1 MLQTTNP
8 ATVPADAGVPAIA
21 RAKRYPAALYLSV
34 GLMAGALIALQLAI
48 MRIFA
53 VGSWAHFGS
62 LVVSLAMLGFGLTSA
77 ILCIA
82 KPLIGR
88 HGARIAVAMLILF
101 APLVAGSNLLAQ
113 QFPFNAVFMLADPQQ
128 KWRLLANFLLYLL
141 PFLAGAGFL
150 GVIFIQNSQGFG
162 RVYFADLTGA
172 GLCGLL
178 FLLAMNWVPPE
189 DLITVPLGLGL
200 GGGALW
206 LAAYGTRGGCI
217 GLAAAGALSAGIHYG
232 LPYLLDI
239 PTLAVSDFKGI
250 AYVRKFPDSTRIY
263 RQPSPFGDL
272 QIYASSYLHFA
283 PGLSDNAAFNLPAL
297 PENSYLGLY
306 LDGDGPMG
314 VIRDLPPKDTAYFAY
329 LPMIYPYLINKTP
342 DTFIVQFGGGISTAV
357 ALRNN
362 ARTVTV
368 AESNPAVLRAFLV
381 DPTLG
386 AFTGHILNDPRLRI
400 VDYEARLYL
409 GSTDNRYDIVDLSLA
424 NSAGLS
430 NPGGFTVVERFAFT
444 REAMQSYMR
453 VLKPGGILSVTLWNK
468 EDPPKSAL
476 KLYATMVA
484 AARAPDGA
492 DLAQSFFA
500 AANYLSTTTVLY
512 KRGGFTRDEIEKL
525 RGHTAAMSFDE
536 IYYPGIGEDPGE
548 TAALLEAYRNQIFA
562 AASSSPLADQAD
574 VAVGSPSEPSPG
586 AAALLPATLMSRLAW
601 HHLIR
606 GDWSEIADRYVF
618 DTRPLTDDRPYFAGY
633 VKTQDLPRVVDRLEL
648 LQDEWGYLL
657 LWATLAVAAF
667 GALLLVGLPLAFGW
681 RTIFYQFPGKFG
693 TMLYFTCL
701 GLGYIMVEIGFLSK
715 FTLALSN
722 YTVSAAVV
730 ITGMLVFSGIGSLI
744 SERCLDR
751 ARATLPQLL
760 AGIGGL
766 LIAYAM
772 CLDRAL
778 DWIGSQSMPLR
789 LMYCF
794 GLILFP
800 AVLMGFPMP
809 IAMTMLARLGKDRI
823 FVWAWGVNGCF
834 SVVGAALV
842 PIIAT
847 SFGLSANLA
856 IAGCAYLIAIAA
868 VSSVLATDTRRRP
881 PVDASPR

>member
-8 ATVPADAGVPAIA
+8 ITAPAEMVASPIA
-21 RAKRYPAALYLSV
+21 LSRRYPAALYLSV
-34 GLMAGALIALQLAI
+34 GLIAGALIALQLAI

-62 LVVSLAMLGFGLTSA
+62 LVVSLAMLGFGLSSA

-82 KPLIGR
+82 RPFIER
-88 HGARIAVAMLILF
+88 HGTRIIAATLILF
-101 APLVAGSNLLAQ
+101 GPLIAGSNLLAQ
-113 QFPFNAVFMLADPQQ
+113 QLPFNAVFMLADAQQ

-141 PFLAGAGFL
+141 PFVAGAGFL
-150 GVIFIQNSQGFG
+150 GVIFIQNREGFG

-172 GLCGLL
+172 GLCGLF
-178 FLLAMNWVPPE
+178 FLLSMYWVPPE
-189 DLITVPLGLGL
+189 DQIVVPLLLGL
-200 GGGALW
+200 AGAALW
-206 LAAYGTRGGCI
+206 LGVYGTRCGCI
-217 GLAAAGALSAGIHYG
+217 GLAVAAALSAGFQYG
-232 LPYLLDI
+232 LPYLLEI
-239 PTLAVSDFKGI
+239 PALAVSDFKGV

-263 RQPSPFGDL
+263 RQSSPFGDL

-297 PENSYLGLY
+297 PKNSYLGLY
-306 LDGDGPMG
+306 IDGDGPMG
-314 VIRDLPPKDTAYFAY
+314 VIRDLPPQDTAYFGY
-329 LPMIYPYLINKTP
+329 LPMIYPYLIKKAP
-342 DTFIVQFGGGISTAV
+342 DTFIVQFGGGISTTM

-368 AESNPAVLRAFLV
+368 AESNPAVLQAFLV
-381 DPTLG
+381 DPELG
-386 AFTGHILNDPRLRI
+386 AFTGYILNHLGLRI
-400 VDYEARLYL
+400 VDAEARLYL
-409 GSTDNRYDIVDLSLA
+409 GSTEDRYDIVDLSLA

-430 NPGGFTVVERFAFT
+430 NPGGFTVVERFAYT

-453 VLKPGGILSVTLWNK
+453 ALKPGGILSVTLWNK
-468 EDPPKSAL
+468 EDPPKSVL

-484 AARAPDGA
+484 AARALEGV

-500 AANYLSTTTVLY
+500 VANYLSTTTVLY
-512 KRGGFTRDEIEKL
+512 KRGGFTAGEIEKL
-525 RGHTAAMSFDE
+525 RVHTAAMSFDE
-536 IYYPGIGEDPGE
+536 IYYPGISADPKG
-548 TAALLEAYRNQIFA
+548 TVALLEAYRNQIFA
-562 AASSSPLADQAD
+562 ADPQSRADQAD
-574 VAVGSPSEPSPG
+574 IPVGSPPD
-586 AAALLPATLMSRLAW
+586 AAVTLPATLMSRLAW

-606 GDWSEIADRYVF
+606 GSWSEVANEYVF

-633 VKTQDLPRVVDRLEL
+633 VKTRDLLRVSDRLEL

-667 GALLLVGLPLAFGW
+667 GALLLVGLPLTFGW
-681 RTIFYQFPGKFG
+681 RTIFFNFPGKFG
-693 TMLYFTCL
+693 TLLYFTCL
-701 GLGYIMVEIGFLSK
+701 GLGYIMVEIGLLSK

-722 YTVSAAVV
+722 YTISAAVV
-730 ITGMLVFSGIGSLI
+730 ITGMLVFSGIGSFI

-760 AGIGGL
+760 TGIGGL
-766 LIAYAM
+766 LIAYAI
-772 CLDRAL
+772 CLDAAL
-778 DWIGSQSMPLR
+778 DWIGGQPMPLR
-789 LMYCF
+789 LICCF
-794 GLILFP
+794 VLILFP
-800 AVLMGFPMP
+800 ALLMGFPMP

-856 IAGCAYLIAIAA
+856 IAGCAYLIAIPA
-868 VSSVLATDTRRRP
+868 VSSVLATDTRP
-881 PVDASPR
+881 LTVDVKA